1 MLRRLD
7 GERESRRSNPQLAEK
22 ATRRLTLPKSAKSA
36 EKKQRGNKM
45 KDGQVPD
52 AILIERFQRG
62 DNSAMDKLI
71 QRHQARAY
79 QYAFRL
85 TRDRDVAADVVADAF
100 VRVYRAAHTFKGQS
114 AFTTWLYRI
123 LTNCFLDMRKK
134 ASSRPTV
141 SLEATLQTDDGTLE
155 RQFEAD
161 ARTPHEEAERS
172 ERERSIE
179 SAVRELPEYQR
190 AMILMFHVEMLS
202 YEEIAESLELPI
214 GTVKSRL
221 NRARLGLRNVLEP
234 ERDLFS
240 MELAMSA

>member
-1 MLRRLD
+1 
-7 GERESRRSNPQLAEK
+7 
-22 ATRRLTLPKSAKSA
+22 
-36 EKKQRGNKM
+36 M

-62 DNSAMDKLI
+62 DAESLDKLI

-85 TRDRDVAADVVADAF
+85 TRDPDIAADVVSDAF

-123 LTNCFLDMRKK
+123 LTNCFLDTRKK
-134 ASSRPTV
+134 INARPHL
-141 SLEATLQTDDGTLE
+141 SLESTLQTDEGSLE
-155 RQFEAD
+155 RQFEAES
-161 ARTPHEEAERS
+161 RTPHEEAERS
-172 ERERSIE
+172 ERERAIQA
-179 SAVRELPEYQR
+179 AVNELPEYQR

-202 YEEIAESLELPI
+202 YEEIADALDLPI

-221 NRARLGLRNVLEP
+221 NRARLGLRTVLEP
-234 ERDLFS
+234 ERELFNVDQRVVS
-240 MELAMSA
+240 LAC